1 MSGIAPRIDTIESQV
16 AVAGVTYIGNA
27 SGESGTTGYTVYSE
41 RKTFTVTIA
50 TPGVFTVTAHGY
62 SDGDAVSLST
72 TGALPTGLAAN
83 TVYYVVNKATNTF
96 NLSTTLGGSAIAT
109 SGTQSGVHTIG
120 PVVAHVGTGGVAAGT
135 TFTVSNINPLRG
147 LQSFV
152 FSKDAAN
159 RMGQG
164 ASYNF
169 TIDRAD
175 LAKVLTVGFEYQ
187 VNSGTLNDGDVRV
200 YLVQDPNGVP
210 SIIQPAGL
218 TVLGATAGVKMRHVA
233 TFQSDFTAREYRLC
247 IHVASTSV
255 SAWSLGVDS
264 ISVGPQAKLY
274 GAPITDWVSARA
286 VPALVGSTTNPT
298 TSSSAVKYR
307 RIGDSYEISWYYSI
321 STAGSGEYRF
331 QLPDGL
337 TIDTAKLSQAFTSNS
352 GSGRAYDLST
362 GINYNLAPRTVAGVT
377 TYITL
382 CADNVAVGGVIGSAA
397 HVVFAAGDEIWV
409 TVILPIAGLSSSV
422 QMSNDT
428 ETRVVAMRAYTTNA
442 QTPLANAS
450 SAVIINYTTAF
461 DTHAAFNPTT
471 GIYTVPVSGYYR
483 ISSNITTAAIAYTT
497 GTGRIFQLA
506 VSGTNN
512 AALSTTPVQASVTTY
527 LSSAGSTT
535 FLYKAGDTISLTMA
549 NYTGTTVTLDA
560 GAADNWLSIERL
572 SGPATIAA
580 SETVTAKYW
589 ATASQTISAATR
601 ANYDGKIYDTHNA
614 VTTGAS
620 WVFTAPIS
628 GRYRTS
634 VFFNNSAAVTGNPY
648 IDLYIDGSAYQGI
661 VSIYGLA
668 GVGTGSSTVY
678 LNAGQTIQIRASAS
692 YPMIGAATISNASR
706 PSYIDIERIGN

>member
-135 TFTVSNINPLRG
+135 TLTVSNINPLRG
-147 LQSFV
+147 LQSFI

-159 RMGQG
+159 RMGEG

-264 ISVGPQAKLY
+264 ISVGPQQKLY

-362 GINYNLAPRTVAGVT
+362 GINYNLAPRTVVGVT

-382 CADNVAVGGVIGSAA
+382 CADNVAGGGAIGSAA
-397 HVVFAAGDEIWV
+397 PVAFAAGDEIWA
-409 TVILPIAGLSSSV
+409 TVILPIAGLSSTV

-428 ETRVVAMRAYTTNA
+428 DTRVVAFSAYDGASVTATNTTVLL
-442 QTPLANAS
+442 P
-450 SAVIINYTTAF
+450 IGTTDV
-461 DTHAAFNPTT
+461 DTHATRSSNTYVVPVSGFYRLSGKSTTKFSAVNAAFNHALLVYKNGNPQNGGDYGNADGVNNSGLEFFYLSVNSIFRLNAGDIIDLRYFTTYTGTATTYLKYCSFERLSGNATIAASESVSCKYGSASGYTLGNVDGAIFSAPTRIFDSHSAYNPAT
-471 GIYTVPVSGYYR
+471 GYTVPVSGKYLVNMNFILQVYGTA
-483 ISSNITTAAIAYTT
+483 STLIT
-497 GTGRIFQLA
+497 RLQLNGVSFA
-506 VSGTNN
+506 SGTLPIP
-512 AALSTTPVQASVTTY
+512 AIGGQWSRGLIGTVDA
-527 LSSAGSTT
+527 
-535 FLYKAGDTISLTMA
+535 KAGDIIKPVIFS
-549 NYTGTTVTLDA
+549 
-560 GAADNWLSIERL
+560 
-572 SGPATIAA
+572 
-580 SETVTAKYW
+580 
-589 ATASQTISAATR
+589 
-601 ANYDGKIYDTHNA
+601 
-614 VTTGAS
+614 
-620 WVFTAPIS
+620 
-628 GRYRTS
+628 
-634 VFFNNSAAVTGNPY
+634 
-648 IDLYIDGSAYQGI
+648 
-661 VSIYGLA
+661 
-668 GVGTGSSTVY
+668 
-678 LNAGQTIQIRASAS
+678 NAGSPALTVN
-692 YPMIGAATISNASR
+692 TFDN
-706 PSYIDIERIGN
+706 YIEIVRVGN